1 MSLWPPLIRAYFTF
15 IVVLIGNVRRDCSL
29 YVLFIENLLLP
40 LQGFANVFYLLRPR
54 IQSLKSNPEFY
65 FTAAYLCFHYDEI
78 RQRVTKSVFSQVC
91 RDLEVNR
98 RGDELRALDGHG
110 RNRRL

>member
-1 MSLWPPLIRAYFTF
+1 MFGGTAHFMCFSLKIYYYA
-15 IVVLIGNVRRDCSL
+15 
-29 YVLFIENLLLP
+29 